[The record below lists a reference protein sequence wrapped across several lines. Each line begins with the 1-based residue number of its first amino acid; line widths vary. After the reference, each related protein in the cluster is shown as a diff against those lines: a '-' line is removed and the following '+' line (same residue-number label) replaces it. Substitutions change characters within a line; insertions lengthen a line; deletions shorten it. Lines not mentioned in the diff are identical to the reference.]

1 MEIDVKTDRKVALG
15 PYSTMRLDAMG
26 EELFAP
32 ENAEELGALIGRLH
46 AQGKPFHLLG
56 AGSNVVFAEH
66 VETPVISLMKVD
78 DSMENLGGGRF
89 RAGCSVRIQRLIRF
103 AQQCGYGGIE
113 YLFSLPAS
121 LGGCVYMNAGRGRD
135 IGNSI
140 ADVLEEVELMDL
152 ESGKIRRE
160 PVARPAFAY
169 RKSPY
174 QALGCVILGATLR
187 LHAQPREETERRI
200 RERLAAS
207 RKYLDAGLPSC
218 GSVFCRGNRFI
229 FRLFRLLHPRSGGL
243 AFSSKTSNWIG
254 NHGGGTLSD
263 FKCLVGKMER
273 AHRALGQ
280 TCKLEIRIFD

>member
-1 MEIDVKTDRKVALG
+1 MVSLRG
-15 PYSTMRLDAMG
+15 FSTMRLESIG
-26 EELFAP
+26 EEVHCPGSHEDLR
-32 ENAEELGALIGRLH
+32 ELIGKFRS
-46 AQGKPFHLLG
+46 QSQSFHLLG
-56 AGSNVVFAEH
+56 AGSNVVFAER
-66 VETPVISLMKVD
+66 VKTPVVNLMKVD

-140 ADVLEEVELMDL
+140 VDVLEEVELMDL

-174 QALGCVILGATLR
+174 QALRCVILGATLR

-229 FRLFRLLHPRSGGL
+229 FRLFRFLHPRSGGL

-263 FKCLVGKMER
+263 FKCLIRKMER
-273 AHRALGQ
+273 VHRVFGQ
-280 TCKLEIRIFD
+280 QCDLEIRIFE